1 MSLTSYRA
9 APPRGGVWACVAC
22 AGARG
27 VGCWAST
34 WRVCGVAVVGCGGLG
49 GPGGGRLSRSLWR
62 SIMGAGGFHG
72 RVRDGIG
79 WVTVRQGHQ
88 VGQALP
94 AAARCCQHA
103 GIGALRDR
111 RGWGVCVRM
120 VVGAWERPALAGLDG
135 YPGTPGWAH
144 LGAGREADAAL
155 LLHPRVRRA
164 YWAIRTA
171 QLSALPRVH
180 LRPIDVVVDHGPRGD
195 LVLRRVSRLDAF
207 SGYPGRTWLPGGA
220 AGATT
225 GAPEVRP
232 PRSSRTGGSAS
243 QVSNTHGR

>member
-9 APPRGGVWACVAC
+9 APPR
-22 AGARG
+22 
-27 VGCWAST
+27 VG
-34 WRVCGVAVVGCGGLG
+34 VCGCVCGLG
-49 GPGGGRLSRSLWR
+49 GPGGGRLSRGLGR

-79 WVTVRQGHQ
+79 WDTFRQGHQ

-94 AAARCCQHA
+94 DLAVPK
-103 GIGALRDR
+103 GAP
-111 RGWGVCVRM
+111 GGGQVGGVGVCVVCGCGVAGREA
-120 VVGAWERPALAGLDG
+120 VLAWWWWVSCLARV
-135 YPGTPGWAH
+135 
-144 LGAGREADAAL
+144 GAGREADAAMGRIRL
-155 LLHPRVRRA
+155 RRA
-164 YWAIRTA
+164 ARAIRTGR
-171 QLSALPRVH
+171 LSALPRVH
-180 LRPIDVVVDHGPRGD
+180 PRPIDVMVYHGPRGD
-195 LVLRRVSRLDAF
+195 LVLRGVSRLDAF
-207 SGYPGRTWLPGGA
+207 SGYPVRTWLPGRA